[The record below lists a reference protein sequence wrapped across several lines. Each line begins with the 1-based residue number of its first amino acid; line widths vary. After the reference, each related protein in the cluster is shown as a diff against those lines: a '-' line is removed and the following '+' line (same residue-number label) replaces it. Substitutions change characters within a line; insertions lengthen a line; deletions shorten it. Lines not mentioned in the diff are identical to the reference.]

1 MKKILIF
8 MAAALLI
15 AIPAFAKELK
25 LEKKAGDNTVTLTL
39 EKNPPITGD
48 NKAVIEIKDAAG
60 KIVKNAQVE
69 LDASMPA
76 MPGMPAMKN
85 TSKVQKGAEAYET
98 MINFSM
104 PGSWNIELKLNI
116 NNQKQVVKYNVDVK

>member
-1 MKKILIF
+1 MKKILVF

-48 NKAVIEIKDAAG
+48 NKAVIEIKDSAG

-69 LDASMPA
+69 LEASMPA

-85 TSKVQKGAEAYET
+85 TSKVQAGAETYET

>member
-1 MKKILIF
+1 MKKILVF

-25 LEKKAGDNTVTLTL
+25 LEKKAGDNTITLTL

-48 NKAVIEIKDAAG
+48 NKAVIEIKDSAG

-85 TSKVQKGAEAYET
+85 TSKVQEGAEAYET

-104 PGSWNIELKLNI
+104 PGSWNIEVKLNI

>member
-1 MKKILIF
+1 MKKILVF

-25 LEKKAGDNTVTLTL
+25 LEKKAGDNTITLTL

-48 NKAVIEIKDAAG
+48 NKAVIEIKDSAG
-60 KIVKNAQVE
+60 KIVKNALVE

-85 TSKVQKGAEAYET
+85 TSKVQEGAEAYEA

-104 PGSWNIELKLNI
+104 PGSWNIEVKLNI

>member
-1 MKKILIF
+1 MKKILVF
-8 MAAALLI
+8 MAASLLI

-48 NKAVIEIKDAAG
+48 NKAVIEIKDSAG

-69 LDASMPA
+69 LNASMPA

-85 TSKVQKGAEAYET
+85 TSKVQAGAEAYET